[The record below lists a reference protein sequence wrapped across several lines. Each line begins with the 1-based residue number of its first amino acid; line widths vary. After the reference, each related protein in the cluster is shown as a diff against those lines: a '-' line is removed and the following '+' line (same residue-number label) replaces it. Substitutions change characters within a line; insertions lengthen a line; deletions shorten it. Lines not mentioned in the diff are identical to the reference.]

1 MTEWF
6 KTGDLLKVTQ
16 ANENLSWPKSGTGL
30 HEYAQ
35 RRRWKRED
43 GQGPGR
49 KKYTY
54 LLTDLKPEELV
65 ALLKF
70 KKSIVESALPAAA
83 KAKSNGGDRPAIVAD
98 ARSDLPVDAAAGTS
112 EQASE
117 LDIEEA
123 KRRWLAA
130 DEQHKEIA
138 RTAMR
143 GCVMVDEIVNE
154 NLRKGYPAGIMTAY
168 KKTAH
173 AIGRSKDSVRRDYG
187 RAMRFPSE
195 YRVMALT
202 PGWNLQERSS
212 QIKRDPELS
221 RAIVQKIIYAPNSPH
236 TEIPQVLRAL
246 GREFPNRELPS
257 EPQVRR
263 FLNRWKVKNKALFV
277 GLTNP
282 RRFANEF
289 LTAIGDA
296 SAGIVRP
303 NQQLQTDFTA
313 ADMDLLDGVFSLG
326 AMHDVFTHRTMSRLS
341 RHPSG
346 DEQAMLIV
354 EWMLRY
360 GVIETLK
367 SDRGREILNER
378 IQRGLMDV
386 GTLLEICNAYS
397 GWEKAYIERG
407 HQGYHRRFVEL
418 PGYHGRNVA
427 VRQELRDRMSRAQR
441 RGLTEREILH
451 VALTSDQMRVELA
464 RIDRELND
472 TPLDALGGLSPN
484 RFAAQHAGPM
494 RPSSYDEAIL
504 YLMFAPGAE
513 RIVGK
518 EGIAYENVDFWHRK
532 LIPLIKQPV
541 FVAETH
547 DGRLAVYTADR
558 KKFICVAENP
568 ERVGKDRREMA
579 ILARQAQAR
588 FVVEGRK
595 AIGGACKKIT
605 AQVVASALD
614 EVNANA
620 RTTPVSSLRLVHDT
634 AAPERAAVSLASRAL
649 EDAAA
654 GLSQSLAGPP
664 MYNLDDLSEQNWRR
678 YTKLTNKPS
687 SAWSEED
694 GLFMRVYSNTP
705 ACRLRLE
712 ELRERSA

>member
-6 KTGDLLKVTQ
+6 KTGDLLKVAQ
-16 ANENLSWPKSGTGL
+16 ANENLGWPKSGTGL

-263 FLNRWKVKNKALFV
+263 FLNRWKVR
-277 GLTNP
+277 T
-282 RRFANEF
+282 RHC
-289 LTAIGDA
+289 
-296 SAGIVRP
+296 S
-303 NQQLQTDFTA
+303 
-313 ADMDLLDGVFSLG
+313 LD
-326 AMHDVFTHRTMSRLS
+326 
-341 RHPSG
+341 
-346 DEQAMLIV
+346 
-354 EWMLRY
+354 
-360 GVIETLK
+360 
-367 SDRGREILNER
+367 
-378 IQRGLMDV
+378 
-386 GTLLEICNAYS
+386 
-397 GWEKAYIERG
+397 
-407 HQGYHRRFVEL
+407 
-418 PGYHGRNVA
+418 
-427 VRQELRDRMSRAQR
+427 
-441 RGLTEREILH
+441 
-451 VALTSDQMRVELA
+451 
-464 RIDRELND
+464 
-472 TPLDALGGLSPN
+472 
-484 RFAAQHAGPM
+484 
-494 RPSSYDEAIL
+494 
-504 YLMFAPGAE
+504 
-513 RIVGK
+513 
-518 EGIAYENVDFWHRK
+518 
-532 LIPLIKQPV
+532 
-541 FVAETH
+541 
-547 DGRLAVYTADR
+547 
-558 KKFICVAENP
+558 
-568 ERVGKDRREMA
+568 
-579 ILARQAQAR
+579 
-588 FVVEGRK
+588 
-595 AIGGACKKIT
+595 
-605 AQVVASALD
+605 
-614 EVNANA
+614 
-620 RTTPVSSLRLVHDT
+620 
-634 AAPERAAVSLASRAL
+634 
-649 EDAAA
+649 
-654 GLSQSLAGPP
+654 
-664 MYNLDDLSEQNWRR
+664 
-678 YTKLTNKPS
+678 
-687 SAWSEED
+687 
-694 GLFMRVYSNTP
+694 
-705 ACRLRLE
+705 
-712 ELRERSA
+712 